1 MFFINFKILKEVF
14 GIFKVMT
21 TKFKN
26 KTLIGNRIRQQRELL
41 KISRNDM
48 AKKLDVSLSA
58 LQNWEINEREPQASM
73 IIKIAETLNVSP
85 NYLLTGEIE
94 KQSHSSTNIDS
105 LTVDEAFIALK
116 NAVSEVMQK
125 SVQNDIELSSEE
137 KQIILNF
144 RRCNQ
149 EQKQAINMM
158 INTMVSTS
166 LANIKPSNEDD
177 RTRKEDILRHAN
189 G

>member
-1 MFFINFKILKEVF
+1 MAS
-14 GIFKVMT
+14 
-21 TKFKN
+21 KFKN
-26 KTLIGNRIRQQRELL
+26 SSLIGNRIREHREKLNL
-41 KISRNDM
+41 TRPEL
-48 AKKLDVSLSA
+48 AKAVDVSLSA
-58 LQNWEINEREPQASM
+58 LQGWEMNEREPQASM

-94 KQSHSSTNIDS
+94 KQSHSSTNINS